1 MDTVSTLIGLGLLAL
16 FILPVLYLIW
26 QQNNKEKNR
35 LKNLKNISAQNNLN
49 TDVFE
54 ISGNLL
60 LGLDN
65 KANKLLIVEP
75 ANNMQHK
82 ILDLTK
88 IKSSKVSSYTFP
100 ENNKLIKSVSLDLS
114 ENKKDLNLT
123 KIIFYDEDD
132 NENERNNASESLVI
146 ANKWQHIISKK
157 LSA

>member
-16 FILPVLYLIW
+16 FMLPVLYLIW

-49 TDVFE
+49 ADTFE
-54 ISGNLL
+54 VSANLL
-60 LGLDN
+60 LGLDT

-75 ANNMQHK
+75 TNNMQHK

-88 IKSSKVSSYTFP
+88 VKSSTVNSCTFP
-100 ENNKLIKSVSLDLS
+100 ENNKLIKSVSLDIS
-114 ENKKDLNLT
+114 ESKKNQKLT
-123 KIIFYDEDD
+123 KIIFYDEDS

-146 ANKWQHIISKK
+146 ARKWQRIINEK